1 MARSKKER
9 LLEVEKARKAL
20 QAKEDELRKSL
31 RADERKKD
39 TRRKILQGAV
49 FEELMMGRTPIPAT
63 PEGLRQLLMSKL
75 ERPIDQALYDQEYW
89 AERPLPSSGPPRRKR
104 VGVEETATR
113 SEPLSSQPHPIQA
126 KRQE

>member
-9 LLEVEKARKAL
+9 LLEAEKALKA
-20 QAKEDELRKSL
+20 QQSKVEELRKSL

-49 FEELMMGRTPIPAT
+49 FEELMMGRAPIPAT
-63 PEGLRQLLMSKL
+63 PDGLRQLLISKL

-89 AERPLPSSGPPRRKR
+89 SSRPLPSSVPPSRKR

>member
-39 TRRKILQGAV
+39 TRRKILQGAI

-63 PEGLRQLLMSKL
+63 PEGLRQLLISKL

-89 AERPLPSSGPPRRKR
+89 DERPLPSSGLPSRKR